1 MSDLTGELIDNRYL
15 LQRLI
20 ASGGMATIYAGI
32 DTRLDRPVAVK
43 IMHAHLANDEAFVSR
58 FIKEAKATAALSHPN
73 IVSIQD
79 QGWNEGGPPAVFLV
93 MELVE
98 GSTLRDFLNQ
108 QGAVSIEQMFQLMT
122 PVISALAAAHKIG
135 IIHRD
140 IKPENIL
147 ISKDG
152 RVKVADFGLARN
164 MAIGQTMTVESSV
177 VLGSVSYLS
186 PEQVQRGVA
195 DARSDIYAV
204 GIVLFEM
211 LTGGKP
217 YEGETPIQI
226 AYRHVNDRIPTLQSI
241 KSDIPITISELVHA
255 ATAPNP
261 DHRPKDA
268 EELLNKFREIQAQID
283 PKKRQMSL
291 ELDLPPSM
299 MKSVTKRGK
308 VSVGSALEGL
318 KEKTSQ
324 LISTKPIKVS
334 KPEDSIGTKK
344 RKVSK
349 RVKRNRIIALLLL
362 IGLVFGG
369 FRLLN
374 IGKISVPS
382 LVGMSQTEAS
392 KSLEP
397 LGLDLEIIEEVF
409 SEDIPKGRVI
419 ASEPG
424 GGGKISPDEKVGLIL
439 SKGQERIL
447 IPRLNG
453 LTPDVASAQL
463 SSLGLTVGEINEI
476 FDMKIAAGYVIAT
489 EPKETIAVKRK
500 TIVNLIV
507 SKGVEQISLQSYVGK
522 GGEQALSELTEM
534 GFDVDAAYK
543 FSDSVFKGQVISQS
557 PEKIESISKG
567 SKINLA
573 ISKGPEFVFVPNVL
587 GKNKNDA
594 SLDLENLGLRVKIKG
609 SGKVNNIS
617 PAIGAKVKQGAVITL
632 TLR

>member
-108 QGAVSIEQMFQLMT
+108 HGVVSIEQMFQLMT

-299 MKSVTKRGK
+299 TKSVAKRGK

-409 SEDIPKGRVI
+409 SEDIPKGRII
-419 ASEPG
+419 ASKPG
-424 GGGKISPDEKVGLIL
+424 GGGKISPDKKVGLIL

-489 EPKETIAVKRK
+489 EPKETMAVKRK
-500 TIVNLIV
+500 TIVDLIV

-534 GFDVDAAYK
+534 GFDVDAVYK

-557 PEKIESISKG
+557 PEKMESIGKG
-567 SKINLA
+567 SKIDLT